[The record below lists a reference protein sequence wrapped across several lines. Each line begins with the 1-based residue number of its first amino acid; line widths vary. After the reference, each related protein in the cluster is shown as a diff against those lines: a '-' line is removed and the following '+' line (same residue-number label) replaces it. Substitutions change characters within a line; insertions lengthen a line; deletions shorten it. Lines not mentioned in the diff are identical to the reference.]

1 MKPAFV
7 VKGHSGSSQ
16 NVDGQNLESNNEILY
31 RIAFMP
37 ARPNLADDQRQLL
50 AQFGERL
57 RLARPRRRLT
67 AQQVADLH
75 LTEK

>member
-1 MKPAFV
+1 
-7 VKGHSGSSQ
+7 
-16 NVDGQNLESNNEILY
+16 
-31 RIAFMP
+31 MP

>member
-1 MKPAFV
+1 
-7 VKGHSGSSQ
+7 
-16 NVDGQNLESNNEILY
+16 
-31 RIAFMP
+31 MP
-37 ARPNLADDQRQLL
+37 ARPNLADDQRRLL